1 MADGGKEN
9 HNTTI
14 HELLQNTP
22 QPEITKIIAQKDI
35 AFSNAAVEAIN
46 KIIKVYLRHYKPNT
60 LPQLIECI
68 HLTVQ
73 DYCFV
78 RPHGSLNGKT
88 PMEVYTDQQLNTAT
102 NAFMIQA
109 KAERVE
115 QNRKHTCGIC
125 K

>member
-1 MADGGKEN
+1 MESLWD
-9 HNTTI
+9 
-14 HELLQNTP
+14 LQ
-22 QPEITKIIAQKDI
+22 
-35 AFSNAAVEAIN
+35 
-46 KIIKVYLRHYKPNT
+46 
-60 LPQLIECI
+60 PQLIECI